1 LYIKYAWTGTTVFGR
16 PSVLDKRIDMI
27 KIEKPP
33 EVVNVKKPVKE
44 LKKDPAEAVACNWNV
59 QADGDG
65 IYAVN
70 YETSRVF
77 KGSREEFRKFFE

>member
-1 LYIKYAWTGTTVFGR
+1 
-16 PSVLDKRIDMI
+16 MI

-33 EVVNVKKPVKE
+33 EVVKEPVKKKEPVA
-44 LKKDPAEAVACNWNV
+44 PAEAVACNWNV